1 MSPTWIFS
9 TAPPT
14 SITSPTFS
22 WPKIRPCSKSVRPS
36 YMCRSEPQ
44 MLVLVIRTS
53 ASVGFSMRASGTSST
68 LTLRGP
74 WYTTAFMGDLLTVL
88 DLRDEPQ
95 LTSGPAHGLRSQ
107 PLVPGMGAACDS
119 GNLAPAP
126 DLPKR
131 GPAVPLEGVFPPRLS
146 ALPRGGEQA
155 VRRDVGARADPLL
168 VGDER
173 SVDVVPALQ
182 V

>member
-1 MSPTWIFS
+1 MSPTWTFS
-9 TAPPT
+9 TASPT
-14 SITSPTFS
+14 STISPTFS

-68 LTLRGP
+68 LTWRGP

-88 DLRDEPQ
+88 DLRDEPHR
-95 LTSGPAHGLRSQ
+95 TSGPAHGLRSQ
-107 PLVPGMGAACDS
+107 PLVLPGMGAACDS
-119 GNLAPAP
+119 GNLAPAR

-131 GPAVPLEGVFPPRLS
+131 GPAVPPERVVSPRLI
-146 ALPRGGEQA
+146 ALPLGGT
-155 VRRDVGARADPLL
+155 DGAR
-168 VGDER
+168 GDAG
-173 SVDVVPALQ
+173 SHAAG
-182 V
+182 